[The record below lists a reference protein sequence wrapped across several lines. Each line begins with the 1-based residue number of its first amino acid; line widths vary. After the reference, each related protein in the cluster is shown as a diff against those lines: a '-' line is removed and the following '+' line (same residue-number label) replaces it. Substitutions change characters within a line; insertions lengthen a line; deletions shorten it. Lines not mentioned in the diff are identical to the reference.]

1 MEIYRL
7 IIKLAEE
14 GRGILIVSSDI
25 EETQMI
31 ADRIIVM
38 RQGMI
43 AGELTE
49 DFEKNA
55 ILGMALAGKEA

>member
-14 GRGILIVSSDI
+14 GKGILIVSSDI

-49 DFEKNA
+49 AFEKNA